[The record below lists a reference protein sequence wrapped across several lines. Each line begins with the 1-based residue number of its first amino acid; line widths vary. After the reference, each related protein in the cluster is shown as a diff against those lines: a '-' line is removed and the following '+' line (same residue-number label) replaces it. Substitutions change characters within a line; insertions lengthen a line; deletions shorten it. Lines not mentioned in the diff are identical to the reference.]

1 MRYELQKK
9 SRGVGKYTTKSGVNA
24 GSQPYFASKE
34 CPKIYP
40 FISTGE
46 LITFLTLL
54 MSQNIP
60 LYFHWRVNLNCI
72 LEFVINKQ

>member
-9 SRGVGKYTTKSGVNA
+9 SRGGGSYIIQLYVNA
-24 GSQPYFASKE
+24 GLQSYFTNIK
-34 CPKIYP
+34 CPKIDP

-54 MSQNIP
+54 TSQNRP
-60 LYFHWRVNLNCI
+60 LYFHWRVNLNYI
-72 LEFVINKQ
+72 L